1 MVRGSGLKATEDVQG
16 ILEEIGG
23 RLAQA
28 AQSVEAMGQTVAAL
42 AEGLAGTDAEG
53 LVQAAT
59 TRLIGLA
66 LGALA
71 VPEGLSSL
79 AVAGKRASQGG
90 RGVPAVR
97 RGTSQEAGLVAIQ
110 ARILE
115 DLPMAVVEVGTAGS
129 PRGDQLVAVG
139 IEANGVKRVL
149 GVQPGSGADRE
160 AVERLAADLYR
171 RGLHAAQGSLLL
183 ITEGTEAEDATF
195 LARWPRTRVGHCQRA
210 VTEKVLAHLSDESQG
225 PVREALQEAF
235 GVTEAARALARLEA
249 LEQRLH
255 SRWPGAAASLSRHA
269 SASLTVKRLCAGS
282 RLERSVS
289 TLAVLRTAVE
299 QARLWGRDAQGA
311 DVSDPLL
318 AGAALWEERTR
329 RVIGY
334 EEMPQFVAALAQT
347 GLERTA

>member
-1 MVRGSGLKATEDVQG
+1 MRGSGLKATEDVQG

-28 AQSVEAMGQTVAAL
+28 AQSVEAMGQTVTAL
-42 AEGLAGTDAEG
+42 AEGLAGADAER

-66 LGALA
+66 LNMVAA
-71 VPEGLSSL
+71 PDGLSSL
-79 AVAGKRASQGG
+79 ASAGRRASQDD
-90 RGVPAVR
+90 RSVFDVR
-97 RGTSQEAGLVAIQ
+97 RGASQEAALAAIEE
-110 ARILE
+110 RILE
-115 DLPMAVVEVGTAGS
+115 DLPMAVVEVGTAS
-129 PRGDQLVAVG
+129 FPRGEQLVAVG

-149 GVQPGSGADRE
+149 GIQPGSGANRE

-171 RGLHAAQGSLLL
+171 RGLHAAQGSMLL
-183 ITEGTEAEDATF
+183 ITEGTEAEDTTF

-210 VTEKVLAHLSDESQG
+210 VTEKVLGHLSDESQG

-235 GVTEAARALARLEA
+235 GITEAAMALARLEA
-249 LEQRLH
+249 LEQRLQ

-269 SASLTVKRLCAGS
+269 SASLTVKRLCAGG

-299 QARLWGRDAQGA
+299 QARLWGREAQGA
-311 DVSDPLL
+311 DRADPLL
-318 AGAALWEERTR
+318 GGAALWEERTR

-334 EEMPQFVAALAQT
+334 EEMPQFLATLAQA